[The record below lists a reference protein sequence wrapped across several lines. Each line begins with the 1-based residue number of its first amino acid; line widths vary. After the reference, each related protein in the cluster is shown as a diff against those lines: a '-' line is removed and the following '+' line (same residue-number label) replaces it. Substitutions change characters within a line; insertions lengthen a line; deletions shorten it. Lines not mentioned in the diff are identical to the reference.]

1 MLNPAAYN
9 PRTIDASSRKRLR
22 DSIKR
27 DGLVETL
34 VWNRQTGTLVSG
46 HQRLSVLD
54 ELEGGQDYE
63 IEVAVIDVSPTR
75 ERELNVRLNNEQLT
89 GSFDLEKLQEMV
101 AGVEDINLDALG
113 FSPGDTRDLFPDQL
127 DPEGL
132 FNPTEELL
140 GEIEKLEQTRE
151 ATKAARPPAVK
162 DAKVDPEDGEPENA
176 GEPED
181 DPESEEGGEGA
192 ILGPEELEAIKIAK
206 IKAAK
211 KEGLEKAREA
221 DRAAYVNFI
230 FGSHAE
236 LMRFLKAADLPDQ
249 AVQDGRTLAQRMDID
264 LDQLE

>member
-113 FSPGDTRDLFPDQL
+113 FSQADLREFFPEQL

-132 FNPTEELL
+132 FTPGADLQA
-140 GEIEKLEQTRE
+140 EIAKIEQTRE
-151 ATKAARPPAVK
+151 ATKAARPPGPSK
-162 DAKVDPEDGEPENA
+162 DDSG
-176 GEPED
+176 
-181 DPESEEGGEGA
+181 SGEGVV
-192 ILGPEELEAIKIAK
+192 LGSDDLDAIKIAK
-206 IKAAK
+206 MKAAR
-211 KEGLEKAREA
+211 KAHEQNSQQA
-221 DRAAYVNFI
+221 DRASYLTFI
-230 FGSHAE
+230 FGDFDE
-236 LMRFLKAADLPDQ
+236 MERFVRAAGLTDD
-249 AVQDGRTLAQRMDID
+249 AVQDGRSLAQKLGID
-264 LDQLE
+264 LDQVE